1 MRTVG
6 QGGNASAT
14 QQNFNFENEGD
25 RQHEFSRTGVM
36 NPKAGRLQP
45 LNPSSPSKR
54 AQYAEGGRQGSGD
67 SPQRVIDGFGAADT
81 NEIVDANK
89 QYEGTVYLKTKVG
102 TLKKHLMIL
111 IGNEIYFFRS
121 RQDN

>member
-6 QGGNASAT
+6 QGGNGSAT
-14 QQNFNFENEGD
+14 QQNFSFESEAE
-25 RQHEFSRTGVM
+25 RQREFSRTGVM
-36 NPKAGRLQP
+36 SPKAGRLQP

-54 AQYAEGGRQGSGD
+54 AQNFDAGQGGD

-81 NEIVDANK
+81 NEIVDVNK

-121 RQDN
+121 RHDN